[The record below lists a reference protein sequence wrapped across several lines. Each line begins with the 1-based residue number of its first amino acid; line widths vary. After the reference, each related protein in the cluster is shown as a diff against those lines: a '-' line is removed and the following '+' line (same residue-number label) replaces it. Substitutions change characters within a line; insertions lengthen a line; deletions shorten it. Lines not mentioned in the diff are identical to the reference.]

1 MNQHDASKQRTRDE
15 RPWWRQ
21 RWLTLAAG
29 YSFAFL
35 TGMLVAAWAKRQ
47 GGWQHGTDWERHMM
61 YAAHVHLPTW
71 ADRVLLMT
79 PWLGTNITLIPGVLA
94 GVWWL
99 WRKMKRPHLAM
110 RLLIVQIGSYTL
122 NPALKDL
129 YGRPRPDMFERRG
142 WYGWS
147 AYPSGHAIASI
158 AVLFTVCAILQRELG
173 WTWTYWVLIPISLMS
188 LFSRIYLA
196 VHWPIDVLAGV
207 LVGIVWLVMTTI
219 AFREGSRHANLD
231 ERAENAE
238 QNTASR

>member
-1 MNQHDASKQRTRDE
+1 MA
-15 RPWWRQ
+15 
-21 RWLTLAAG
+21 
-29 YSFAFL
+29 
-35 TGMLVAAWAKRQ
+35 VAAWAERQ
-47 GGWQHGTDWERHMM
+47 GGWQRGTEWERALMR
-61 YAAHVHLPTW
+61 AAHLNLPRW
-71 ADRVLLMT
+71 LDAIILAS

-99 WRKMKRPHLAM
+99 WRKMERPHLAM

-158 AVLFTVCAILQRELG
+158 AVLFTVCAILHRELG
-173 WTWTYWVLIPISLMS
+173 WTWTYWVLIPISLLS

-196 VHWPIDVLAGV
+196 VHWPIDVIAGV
-207 LVGIVWLVMTTI
+207 LVGIVWLVMTSI
-219 AFREGSRHANLD
+219 AFREGSRQK
-231 ERAENAE
+231 E
-238 QNTASR
+238 QNGRSRRPAQEDRI